1 MRSVKGERKPR
12 KGNREAASRT
22 SARVARI
29 KNPPQQ
35 KFGRREKFRDDA
47 VSRALRDF
55 RSWFIVRRPLF
66 ALSAGLVLFVV
77 IAGLFVGGYVGRT
90 IRGIGN
96 GVDVLEADAGFGIQ
110 NIEIAGNSRTPTAT
124 LGAALGLSHDQ
135 SIFNVDLQ
143 AARRRL
149 MALDWV
155 AEADVK
161 RRYPDTIIV
170 HIVEKLPFALWQGPQ
185 GVFVVERSGGLITS
199 KNIAPFAK
207 LPKLA
212 GVGGN
217 SGADIVD
224 AISTH
229 RAVAARVSVMERIG
243 QRRWNLILN
252 DGVTVKLPEADWQ
265 KQLDVLDHL
274 IIDKGVLERDISEI
288 DLRSPTH
295 LFFIEKNAPKP
306 ADDGGKQI

>member
-29 KNPPQQ
+29 KHSSPQS
-35 KFGRREKFRDDA
+35 FGKRAKFRDDP
-47 VSRALRDF
+47 VSRAIRGI
-55 RSWFIVRRPLF
+55 RGWFIVRRPLI
-66 ALSAGLVLFVV
+66 ALSGGLAVFVV

-90 IRGIGN
+90 IRGIDKGID
-96 GVDVLEADAGFGIQ
+96 GLEADAGFGIQ
-110 NIEIAGNSRTPTAT
+110 NVEIAGNSRTPTAS

-185 GVFVVERSGGLITS
+185 GLFVVERSGGLITS
-199 KNIAPFAK
+199 KNVAQFAK

-212 GVGGN
+212 GPGGN
-217 SGADIVD
+217 VGADLVD
-224 AISTH
+224 AIATH

-252 DGVTVKLPEADWQ
+252 DGVTVKLPEANWD
-265 KQLDVLDHL
+265 KQLDVLEHL
-274 IIDKGVLERDISEI
+274 IVDKGVLERDITEI
-288 DLRSPTH
+288 DLRSPTQ
-295 LFFIEKNAPKP
+295 FFFMEKNPPKP